1 MKNVKLKVE
10 EDIFAELDFPKIL
23 DNEKYMQIY
32 NSLSS
37 ECELAEITDFPDTT
51 IGWELKDGIFINPN
65 EDIIPT
71 FFEHTN
77 HYKDIE
83 KDYYAFLLNNII
95 VTFVSFKKDDPRSEM
110 YRAALATGV
119 TFEITETV

>member
-32 NSLSS
+32 NSLSN

-51 IGWELKDGIFINPN
+51 IGWELKDGVFINPN
-65 EDIIPT
+65 EDLIPT
-71 FFEHTN
+71 FFEHTS
-77 HYKDIE
+77 HHKDIE

-110 YRAALATGV
+110 YKAAISTGA
-119 TFEITETV
+119 TFEVTEIS

>member
-10 EDIFAELDFPKIL
+10 EDIFAELDFPKMI

-37 ECELAEITDFPDTT
+37 DCQLADITNFPETT
-51 IGWELKDGIFINPN
+51 IGWVLRDGIFINPD
-65 EDIIPT
+65 ETLIPT
-71 FFEHTN
+71 FFEHTS

-83 KDYYAFLLNNII
+83 KDYYAFLLNDTI

-110 YRAALATGV
+110 YKAALATGA
-119 TFEITETV
+119 TFEVTEIA

>member
-10 EDIFAELDFPKIL
+10 EDVFAELDFPKIL
-23 DNEKYMQIY
+23 DDEKYMQIY

-37 ECELAEITDFPDTT
+37 ECELVEITNFPDTT
-51 IGWELKDGIFINPN
+51 IGWEFKDGVFINPN

-71 FFEHTN
+71 FFEQTG

-83 KDYYAFLLNNII
+83 KEYYAFLLNNII
-95 VTFVSFKKDDPRSEM
+95 VTFVSFKNDDARSAM
-110 YRAALATGV
+110 YRAASLTGV
-119 TFEITETV
+119 TFDVTEIS